1 MSRKTVCTKE
11 IDPAKLAEEYG
22 NADISVRE
30 IKAKY
35 GLSNYMLY
43 DILSKYYGSRD
54 KIPKRKAK
62 REEQEIPTVAPVVET
77 TIKTTEPNKSEEF
90 EQLLD
95 EALAKYFNADGTEK
109 DLSEEYEDEEAQKE
123 QKGVEEMVELE
134 FAGSKFTDPAI
145 SKLYNNTPT
154 VEVNMISDRHDTGT
168 RNSIFQGPLSDDQIR
183 DYKWQENVV
192 RKFIESNLTLAEEG
206 YEETLSVIC
215 SGLQM
220 ILASVIK
227 VCYEKGIKLNL
238 KHWNPSTE
246 SYDCQKIITNRTSG
260 LDRFSRLNGEI
271 YLYNCNV
278 KDVTDLIDTNPDIE
292 IPAVILNDHD
302 ENNIYT
308 RTIYVICLDKKHMWD
323 MYIKA
328 TEAMM
333 EVQTKHSVSAC
344 NLVINKFGNLS
355 IGAKIS
361 KGYNFSIQQYNK

>member
-11 IDPAKLAEEYG
+11 INPAKLAEEYS
-22 NADISVRE
+22 NADTPVRE

-43 DILSKYYGSRD
+43 DILAKYYGSRD
-54 KIPKRKAK
+54 KIPSRKGK
-62 REEQEIPTVAPVVET
+62 REKLEEITTAAPVVET
-77 TIKTTEPNKSEEF
+77 TIKTTEPNKNEDF

-95 EALAKYFNADGTEK
+95 EALANYFNVDGTEK
-109 DLSEEYEDEEAQKE
+109 DLTEEYEDEEAHEE

-145 SKLYNNTPT
+145 SRLYDTNT

-168 RNSIFQGPLSDDQIR
+168 YKSIFTGPLSDDQIC
-183 DYKWQENVV
+183 DYRWQENVI
-192 RKFIESNLTLAEEG
+192 RRFIESNLTLGEEG

-220 ILASVIK
+220 ILASLLK
-227 VCYEKGIKLNL
+227 VCYEKGVKLNL
-238 KHWNPSTE
+238 KHWNPTKE
-246 SYDCQKIITNRTSG
+246 VYDTQKIITDRTPG
-260 LDRFSRLNGEI
+260 LDKFSRLNGEI
-271 YLYNCNV
+271 YLYNCTV
-278 KDVTDLIDTNPDIE
+278 KDITDLIDTNPDIE
-292 IPAVILNDHD
+292 LPCVILNDHD
-302 ENNIYT
+302 ENNTYT
-308 RTIYVICLDKKHMWD
+308 KTTYIICLDKKHMWD

-344 NLVINKFGNLS
+344 NLIVNKFGNLS
-355 IGAKIS
+355 IGNKIS
-361 KGYNFSIQQYNK
+361 RGYNFSTQQYNK